1 MSPVTQSAVL
11 PGARQPSARK
21 PSLLVRVIHAF
32 IEGRARTY
40 LEVVTDPATGRIDPV
55 LERRVARMMAL

>member
-11 PGARQPSARK
+11 LGAKQPSARK
-21 PSLLVRVIHAF
+21 PSVLVRVIDAF
-32 IEGRARTY
+32 IEGRARMY
-40 LEVVTDPATGRIDPV
+40 LEAVTDPATGRIDPV